1 MKKKTIT
8 MRWLGAILVG
18 VMLTSGIGLSA
29 FAQSKVRR
37 APADPATFEKIPANR
52 LNAGTFT
59 VNRATG
65 EAVDIS
71 VTVDFFY
78 GEDPGIYGA
87 MISCSIRLSI

>member
-1 MKKKTIT
+1 MMKKKTIT
-8 MRWLGAILVG
+8 MRWLGAVLVG
-18 VMLTSGIGLSA
+18 VMLMSGIGLSA
-29 FAQSKVRR
+29 LAQNKVRR

-71 VTVDFFY
+71 VTVDFSMVKH
-78 GEDPGIYGA
+78 PGIYGA
-87 MISCSIRLSI
+87 MML